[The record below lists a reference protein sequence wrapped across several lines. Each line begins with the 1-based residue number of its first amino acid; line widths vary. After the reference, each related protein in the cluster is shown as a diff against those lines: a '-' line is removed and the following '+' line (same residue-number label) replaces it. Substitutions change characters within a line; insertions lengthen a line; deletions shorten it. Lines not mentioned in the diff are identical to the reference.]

1 MPNLDGPTTPQA
13 FMQRILELLMREEE
27 TSEPEPQPDGSIQ
40 VTVHCIDHQSQY
52 GQGDCSVRLTLAPIG
67 E

>member
-1 MPNLDGPTTPQA
+1 MSNDGPTTPQA

-27 TSEPEPQPDGSIQ
+27 ISQPEPQSDGSIY
-40 VTVHCIDHQSQY
+40 VTVHCIDHQVQY
-52 GQGDCSVRLTLAPIG
+52 GQADCRVRLTLAPIG